1 MATDN
6 VDVARLHLLMVDD
19 LLKLQED
26 VASLY
31 LCGRAQIKN
40 ISSIHIPFVFR
51 SSKHTSEV
59 HPLKYVM

>member
-6 VDVARLHLLMVDD
+6 IHVTQLHLLTVED

-31 LCGRAQIKN
+31 LGGRPRIKN

-51 SSKHTSEV
+51 SSKHTSEI
-59 HPLKYVM
+59 HPLKYVI